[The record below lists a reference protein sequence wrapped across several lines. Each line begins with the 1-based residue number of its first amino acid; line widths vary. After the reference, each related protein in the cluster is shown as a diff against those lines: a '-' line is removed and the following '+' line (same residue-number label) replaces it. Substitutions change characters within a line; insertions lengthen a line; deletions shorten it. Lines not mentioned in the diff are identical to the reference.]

1 MWQGY
6 LSLQERGECFPPL
19 KPSFNSLPCLKRII
33 SSFIHHFCPPKGSE
47 VWLVKKKVWGIEVWP
62 PPPAAEN
69 PWHGESREAVFML
82 IAVCWCKRV
91 RTVES
96 SSCVS
101 WIIWV
106 RASGR
111 GVMGRVKGVRLD
123 KREKVSPD
131 TFHPAQEGR
140 KAIRVSRAGL

>member
-6 LSLQERGECFPPL
+6 LSLQERGECFSHWNL
-19 KPSFNSLPCLKRII
+19 PSTLCPVLRGSLDH
-33 SSFIHHFCPPKGSE
+33 SFISPVHPRALRCDSWKRKCE
-47 VWLVKKKVWGIEVWP
+47 VSKYA

-69 PWHGESREAVFML
+69 PWHGERREALLKL
-82 IAVCWCKRV
+82 IGVCWCRRV
-91 RTVES
+91 CTVES

-106 RASGR
+106 GASGW
-111 GVMGRVKGVRLD
+111 GVMERVEGVRLD